1 MVVGAVVDDLC
12 QVLAGLRKQ
21 DLAGLPVDE
30 LVDEVVVLRRL
41 VDGLE
46 VEWTRR
52 TARLEQSD
60 VIALEGHTSMTAFLK
75 DRCRMSAARAQRAVN
90 LSHRLADLPF
100 VSKALETDDLSFDQ
114 AQIFTQVPD
123 HLSDEL
129 AAAEVMLVNAASP
142 LSVADTRRLVEYW
155 KAAVDGPGC
164 EATAAELEERRY
176 LHASRTFEGMVKVD
190 GLFDP
195 VTGDLILTALDA
207 AMPPPG
213 GDDRRSIRQRR
224 ADAWADLAR
233 SFLDSG
239 QASGTDKPHIVV
251 LTDLDALQGQGGGT
265 HETMNG
271 HVLTPEQVRR
281 YSCDCTISRIVLGP
295 GSEILDVGR
304 ATRTVPA
311 AMRRALNVR
320 DRHCQHP
327 TGCDRPARWCDAHH
341 RRHWADGGPTNLTN
355 LTLLCRYHHTLEHQT
370 GRPPP
375 PRRSRFVGLP
385 LRASTASGLG
395 RHRGLRPALD

>member
-1 MVVGAVVDDLC
+1 MVVGAAVDDLS
-12 QVLAGLRKQ
+12 QLLTGLRGQ
-21 DLAGLPVDE
+21 DLSGVDVE
-30 LVDEVVVLRRL
+30 DLAAEVVVLRRL

-52 TARLEQSD
+52 IAHLERSD
-60 VIALEGHTSMTAFLK
+60 VTALEGHTSITAFLK
-75 DRCRMSAARAQRAVN
+75 DRCRMSGARAQRAVS
-90 LSHRLADLPF
+90 LSHRLPALPF
-100 VSKALETDDLSFDQ
+100 VAKALETDDLSFDQ
-114 AQIFTQVPD
+114 VSVFTHLPD

-129 AAAEVMLVNAASP
+129 AGAEVMLVNAAAP
-142 LSVADTRRLVEYW
+142 LTVADTRRLVEYW
-155 KAAVDGPGC
+155 KTAVDGPGC
-164 EATAAELEERRY
+164 EATVAELEERRY

-195 VTGDLILTALDA
+195 VTGDLILTAFDA

-213 GDDRRSIRQRR
+213 RDDLRTSRQRR
-224 ADAWADLAR
+224 ADALAHLAR
-233 SFLDSG
+233 NFLDSG
-239 QASGTDKPHIVV
+239 QAAGTEKPHVVV
-251 LTDLDALQGQGGGT
+251 LTDLDALAGHGGGT

-281 YSCDCTISRIVLGP
+281 YACDCTISRIVFGP
-295 GSEILDVGR
+295 GSEILDIGR
-304 ATRTVPA
+304 ATRTVPT

-341 RRHWADGGPTNLTN
+341 KQHWADGGPTALSN
-355 LTLLCRYHHTLEHQT
+355 LTLLCQYHHTLEHRT

-375 PRRSRFVGLP
+375 RRRARSVGL
-385 LRASTASGLG
+385 RVHADACGGLVFG
-395 RHRGLRPALD
+395 RGHRPALE